1 MSSIAQYAVGD
12 ELDGHAD
19 CPTRDVLE
27 VAHVKVGA
35 VPIEGGQQPTGGSDP
50 KLRIPWFWKRREE
63 VRIGPRLGGRL
74 FGGFLLAASALVW
87 ARTSGGMSS
96 ATRESAGTS
105 QPATAESFPVPA
117 GVAAEEGREGPL
129 TVVGVIDPTTTDSA
143 QDPPR
148 ICSIAGD
155 SDPPT
160 CLGPSLLLEGL
171 SERELRPLLR
181 HASGQSVLRGVVQDG
196 VLTVQEIVG

>member
-35 VPIEGGQQPTGGSDP
+35 VPIEGGQQSTGGSDP

-129 TVVGVIDPTTTDSA
+129 TVVGVIDPTTTGSA

-171 SERELRPLLR
+171 SEREFAAPVAPPLR
-181 HASGQSVLRGVVQDG
+181 SVSA
-196 VLTVQEIVG
+196 